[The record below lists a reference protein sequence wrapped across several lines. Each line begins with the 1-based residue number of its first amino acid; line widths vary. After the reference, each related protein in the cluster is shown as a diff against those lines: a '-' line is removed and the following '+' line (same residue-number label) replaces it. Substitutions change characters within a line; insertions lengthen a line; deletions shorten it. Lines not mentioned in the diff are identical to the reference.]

1 MHLITD
7 VVAHVVQ
14 VGLVEVHVVQESH
27 EVEDHVAHDEVGHV
41 ALVGP
46 DHGVEDLVAPA
57 PNGVDGVIFLKK
69 GTMVLFLRP
78 VLVVFFFKYSA
89 I

>member
-1 MHLITD
+1 M
-7 VVAHVVQ
+7 
-14 VGLVEVHVVQESH
+14 VQESH

-46 DHGVEDLVAPA
+46 DHGVEDLVAAA

-69 GTMVLFLRP
+69 GTMVLFSGRYRGCSFSNT
-78 VLVVFFFKYSA
+78 VLFKNTTFVYMKNKDHGNF
-89 I
+89 